1 MSEKNKTLSS
11 LSTSKHPTS
20 FHLTLLLCVNTTDK
34 ENWHESMDFKLYPT
48 LPCSLGNNS
57 SICCSL
63 YEEIC
68 SDSAE
73 VKALQTIR
81 YRSCLFGGRLSF
93 FIMHDP
99 VRMCNVIVQREK
111 ALGCQAELL
120 LAAAQIW
127 HKVMPILCKDWWEG
141 RVLFLSVCN

>member
-11 LSTSKHPTS
+11 LSKTSNIIS
-20 FHLTLLLCVNTTDK
+20 SNSAALCEYHK
-34 ENWHESMDFKLYPT
+34 ENWHESMDFKLYAT

-81 YRSCLFGGRLSF
+81 YRSCLFGGHLSF

-111 ALGCQAELL
+111 VLGCQAELL

-127 HKVMPILCKDWWEG
+127 HKVMAILCKDWWEG
-141 RVLFLSVCN
+141 RVLFLSACN